1 MRASLLLESDPSAA
15 AQRASGILAASPGHP
30 AAGLLLATAR
40 RKLGDPAAAAT
51 VLESLAS
58 TELDSP
64 VVQLEL
70 GRAYAAA
77 GRNAEALS
85 AFRRAVASSRPAAG

>member
-1 MRASLLLESDPSAA
+1 MTPSASADLELMRASLLLESDPSAA
-15 AQRASGILAASPGHP
+15 AQRASDILAGCPEHP

-40 RKLGDPAAAAT
+40 RRLGDHAAAAT
-51 VLESLAS
+51 LLESLAGAQR
-58 TELDSP
+58 DSP

-77 GRNAEALS
+77 A
-85 AFRRAVASSRPAAG
+85 AFRPAAA